1 MQYNLRLNS
10 ATGIQRPTG

>member
-10 ATGIQRPTG
+10 ATGIKKSTD